1 MPANNIGF
9 WASGSINN
17 QDIQNKLQA
26 YVSIR
31 SRFNDSSVP
40 ALVDLVNSIIKN
52 MNSLQQQVNTGS
64 LYVNKHTHQ
73 TVPPAHTYT
82 ITP

>member
-1 MPANNIGF
+1 MSANNIGF
-9 WASGSINN
+9 WNSGSINN
-17 QDIQNKLQA
+17 KDIQNKLQA
-26 YVSIR
+26 YASIR

-40 ALVDLVNSIIKN
+40 ALVDLVNAIINN

-73 TVPPAHTYT
+73 TVPPAHTSN
-82 ITP
+82 IP

>member
-1 MPANNIGF
+1 MPVNNIGF

-52 MNSLQQQVNTGS
+52 MNSLQEQVNTGS
-64 LYVNKHTHQ
+64 LYVNKYTHL
-73 TVPPAHTYT
+73 P
-82 ITP
+82 

>member
-40 ALVDLVNSIIKN
+40 ALVDLVNAIINN

-73 TVPPAHTYT
+73 TVPPAHTSN
-82 ITP
+82 IP